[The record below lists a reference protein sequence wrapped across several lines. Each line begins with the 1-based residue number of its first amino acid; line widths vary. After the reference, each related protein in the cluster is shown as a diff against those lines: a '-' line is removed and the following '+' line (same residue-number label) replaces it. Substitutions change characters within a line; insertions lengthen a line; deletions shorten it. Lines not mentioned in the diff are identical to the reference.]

1 MLLSLLQIISLFKLS
16 LIVVIR
22 QLTSA
27 SRIVFSKNHIHG
39 TRTLSMSM
47 HTNRADMGTR
57 LHETRVVNYKNQT
70 EQPLH
75 RPSRPPKLGSSLYMK
90 YSYLISWVFHFASF
104 AIVKKIAKFKQKIQ
118 MSQKKTF
125 QLVIAKK

>member
-1 MLLSLLQIISLFKLS
+1 MLLSLLYIISLFKLS

-27 SRIVFSKNHIHG
+27 SRIVVSKNHIHG

-47 HTNRADMGTR
+47 HTKRADMGTR

-118 MSQKKTF
+118 MSQKKRF
-125 QLVIAKK
+125 NL